1 MIGFVLATTVVGFQ
15 KTPWRALEESMR
27 TIGPWPHAKGENC
40 GAWKEPV
47 EPDGGAV
54 QDGFCPQGKLGPLLK
69 QVGAEE
75 VAEVEGMGDPSP
87 RSASAAR
94 VARDVPTV
102 GDPFPTRWAVVVR
115 LPSSIAKS
123 SNFVV
128 ESSFDLTLD
137 VKGDFVEGAPL
148 EFVVTQ

>member
-1 MIGFVLATTVVGFQ
+1 M
-15 KTPWRALEESMR
+15 ESRR

-40 GAWKEPV
+40 GSWKEPV

-54 QDGFCPQGKLGPLLK
+54 QDGFCPQGKLDPLPKLA
-69 QVGAEE
+69 GAEE
-75 VAEVEGMGDPSP
+75 GAEVESMGDPSP

-94 VARDVPTV
+94 VTRDVSTV
-102 GDPFPTRWAVVVR
+102 GDPYPKRWAVVMR
-115 LPSSIAKS
+115 LPASFAKS
-123 SNFVV
+123 CNFVV
-128 ESSFDLTLD
+128 EGSFDLALD